1 MVMTILIS
9 LRRRALQKRYRK
21 NQKYLYILRKF
32 YFTKL
37 CIMIEA
43 NNILDFK
50 LDLIENLFTT

>member
-21 NQKYLYILRKF
+21 NQKYLYIQF